1 MKKRAVLGTGLVG
14 SFIARDLARDGRFE
28 VLAVDRSEA
37 ALGALSG
44 FPHLTTLRADLA
56 APAEVAKVIET
67 ADAVVGAVPG
77 FLGSSVL
84 RTALECRKPVADIAF
99 SKEDPF
105 LLDGLARE
113 KGVAAVVDCGV
124 SPGLSNLAAG
134 RAAADFEE
142 TESIRIFVGGLPTP
156 RVWPY
161 EYRIVFSATDVVEE
175 YVRPARTIRNGRV
188 VIVPALSELELIDVP
203 EIGTLEAFL
212 TDGLR
217 TLLAT
222 VPARQL
228 EEKTLRYPGHAEKMR
243 MLRDSGFF
251 SEDRIRVGGASVSPR
266 EVTER
271 LLFECWKRP
280 AAEEEFVVL
289 RVVCTGSEDGVRLRR
304 TFGLFDRT
312 DRATGDTSMA
322 RTTGFPPS
330 VIITLLLAGV
340 EIEPGIHPLEDLGR
354 DQDLYDAITAG
365 LQEKGLAF
373 NETVEEIP
381 GE

>member
-1 MKKRAVLGTGLVG
+1 MKKIAVLGTGLVG
-14 SFIARDLARDGRFE
+14 SLIARDLAGDSRFE
-28 VLAVDRSEA
+28 ILAVDRSET
-37 ALGALSG
+37 ALAALSG
-44 FPHLTTLRADLA
+44 YPRLSTLRADLA
-56 APAEVAKVIET
+56 SPSEVAKIIEPV
-67 ADAVVGAVPG
+67 DAVVGAVPG
-77 FLGSSVL
+77 FLGASVL
-84 RTALECRKPVADIAF
+84 RTVIECHKPVADIAF

-113 KGVAAVVDCGV
+113 KGVPAVVDCGV

-134 RAAADFEE
+134 RAAADFDE
-142 TESIRIFVGGLPTP
+142 TESIRIFVGGLPFP

-175 YVRPARTIRNGRV
+175 YVRPARTIRNGRI
-188 VIVPALSELELIDVP
+188 VILPALSEVELIDIP

-243 MLRDSGFF
+243 MLRDTGFF

-271 LLFECWKRP
+271 LLFESWKRP
-280 AAEEEFVVL
+280 AGEEEFVAL
-289 RVVCTGSEDGVRLRR
+289 RVVCTGSQDGVRLKR

-312 DRATGDTSMA
+312 DRETGETSMA
-322 RTTGFPPS
+322 RTTGFPPA
-330 VIITLLLAGV
+330 VIVGLLTAGSH
-340 EIEPGIHPLEDLGR
+340 IEPGIHPLEDLGK
-354 DQDLYDAITAG
+354 DPELYDAITSG
-365 LQEKGLAF
+365 LREKGLSF
-373 NETVEEIP
+373 TETVEEIP